1 MHAIKYNFNLFS
13 VIIAIHILGYLH
25 YLNSSAKNSQPTY
38 NIIWYNSSYNSK
50 PFGDLLG
57 NIFIYNSTKIL
68 TYLTVVCCTN

>member
-1 MHAIKYNFNLFS
+1 ML
-13 VIIAIHILGYLH
+13 LH

-68 TYLTVVCCTN
+68 TYLTLFAAQTSEFNVTRY